1 MFRLLLLLAVLA
13 IAACGPAD
21 HTESGAITGVADD
34 AKRARD
40 SAQDAVAAAEAAA
53 QRDAAASQTE
63 SSSGH

>member
-40 SAQDAVAAAEAAA
+40 SASVS
-53 QRDAAASQTE
+53 RNRRWKS
-63 SSSGH
+63 SLFRSSGPGWR